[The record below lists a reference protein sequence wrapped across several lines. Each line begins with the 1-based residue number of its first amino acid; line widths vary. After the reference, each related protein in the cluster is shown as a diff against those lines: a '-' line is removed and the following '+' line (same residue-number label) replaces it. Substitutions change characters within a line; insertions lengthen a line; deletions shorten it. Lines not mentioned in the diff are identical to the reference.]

1 IPSLDDYPAIIP
13 PYVTSEMKEG
23 WKPYQRNPETNVRYW
38 AIPGTEGFQ
47 HRLGGLEKDY
57 STSTIST
64 DPSNHQKMTIIRQAK
79 IDYIA
84 NCIPA
89 QEVEGDAD
97 NADLLI
103 VGWGG
108 TYGHLHSAM
117 EMMREQ
123 GKKVALAHFKY
134 IKPLPKNTAEILK
147 KYRKIV
153 VAEQNMGQFA
163 AILCARV
170 LGITLCP
177 FNRVKGQP
185 FNVVRLVEEFTK
197 IWEER

>member
-1 IPSLDDYPAIIP
+1 
-13 PYVTSEMKEG
+13 
-23 WKPYQRNPETNVRYW
+23 
-38 AIPGTEGFQ
+38 Q

-57 STSTIST
+57 NTSTIST

-84 NCIPA
+84 NCIPT
-89 QEVEGDAD
+89 QEVEGNAED
-97 NADLLI
+97 ADLLI

-108 TYGHLHSAM
+108 TYGHLYSAM
-117 EMMREQ
+117 EMMQEQ

-134 IKPLPKNTAEILK
+134 ISPLPKNAAEILR
-147 KYRKIV
+147 KYKKIV

-163 AILCARV
+163 AILRARV
-170 LGITLCP
+170 PGITLCP

-185 FNVVRLVEEFTK
+185 FNVVRLAEEFTK
-197 IWEER
+197 ILEEK